1 MSAGYVASRRLNPGR
16 KSVILDGIHPRDYRT
31 LKFTYCCEQCVH
43 FDGDKVDCSMGFSH
57 DLHGREAQ
65 LRTYRLTGKMAIC
78 RFLEID

>member
-16 KSVILDGIHPRDYRT
+16 KSVILDRIDPTEFRT

-43 FDGDKVDCSMGFSH
+43 FDCEKIDCSLGQSH
-57 DLHGREAQ
+57 DLHGKEAQ
-65 LRTYRLTGKMAIC
+65 LRTYNLTGKMALC